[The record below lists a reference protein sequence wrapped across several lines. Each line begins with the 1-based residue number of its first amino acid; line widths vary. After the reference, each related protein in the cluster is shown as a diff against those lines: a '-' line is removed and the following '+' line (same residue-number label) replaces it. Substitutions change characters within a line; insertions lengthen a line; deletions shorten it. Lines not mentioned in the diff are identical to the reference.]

1 MPAHRRIAPGAHRSR
16 RPLVA
21 GIVASVAVAAV
32 LGAVGIG
39 SATAK
44 DTVVSSSVK
53 VIDYKVVKPGTSV
66 SAALRTVPT
75 NASSATFDVWARYA
89 WRTTNISVCAGTTA
103 TAACKKNPALVVP
116 VQSAASRRVTVD
128 LSGLKGERSVT
139 VFNSAASVRLTLTL
153 VSYTVPSTTPSTT
166 PTATPKPTATATPK
180 PTATPTATPKPTATP
195 TPTTTPK
202 PTATPTP
209 TATATPKPTATPT
222 PTPTATPKPTATPS
236 PTATAT
242 TPVAK
247 ENWLPPTVKP
257 LAGRPGPS
265 NTGVPAG
272 TKLKVWEGDLVVDT
286 PGAHIDGLEIHGLVS
301 IHAPNVLITNS
312 KIVGGSTMPAWDRAL
327 IQISSDED
335 SVTVQDTEMYAAT
348 PSYRI
353 RGVIGKNFTLTRVNM
368 HDVIDQ
374 MVITGDNV
382 TVQDSWL
389 HSNLYYVEDP
399 NYSNNPSHDD
409 NAQISIGKNLKF
421 LRNTMQGTHNAS
433 IMITQDRGHVSDVVV
448 ADNFIDN
455 GACSI
460 NIAEKAYGPIER
472 MTIRNNVFGGNTWV
486 KKCGILSPPTTTA
499 ILTAATNTW
508 LDGTPVAISRG
519 A

>member
-1 MPAHRRIAPGAHRSR
+1 M
-16 RPLVA
+16 V
-21 GIVASVAVAAV
+21 VAAV
-32 LGAVGIG
+32 LGAIGIG

-44 DTVVSSSVK
+44 DTVVSSSVR
-53 VIDYKVVKPGTSV
+53 VIDYKKVKPGASV

-75 NASSATFDVWARYA
+75 NATSATFDVWARYA

-103 TAACKKNPALVVP
+103 TSACKKKPALVVP
-116 VQSAASRRVTVD
+116 VQSAASSRVTVD
-128 LSGLKGERSVT
+128 FSGPAGERSVT
-139 VFNSAASVRLTLTL
+139 VFNSSASVRLTLTL
-153 VSYTVPSTTPSTT
+153 VSYTVPATTPS
-166 PTATPKPTATATPK
+166 ATP
-180 PTATPTATPKPTATP
+180 TPTATPKPTATP
-195 TPTTTPK
+195 TPK
-202 PTATPTP
+202 ATVP
-209 TATATPKPTATPT
+209 PKPTATPT
-222 PTPTATPKPTATPS
+222 PTPTATPKPTATATPT
-236 PTATAT
+236 PTATPKPTATPTPTPTPTATPKPTPTPTPTAT

-247 ENWLPPTVKP
+247 ENWVPPAVKP
-257 LAGRPGPS
+257 LAGRPGPT

-286 PGAHIDGLEIHGLVS
+286 PGEHIDGLEIHGLVS
-301 IHAPNVLITNS
+301 IHAPNVRITNS

-327 IQISSDED
+327 IQISSEED
-335 SVTVQDTEMYAAT
+335 SVTVEDTEMYAAT

-399 NYSNNPSHDD
+399 NYSNNPTHDD
-409 NAQISIGKNLKF
+409 NAQISIGKNIRF
-421 LRNTMQGTHNAS
+421 LRNSMQGTHNAS
-433 IMITQDRGHVSDVVV
+433 IMITQDRGHVSDIVV

-460 NIAEKAYGPIER
+460 NIAQKAYGPIER

-486 KKCGILSPPTTTA
+486 KKCGILSPPTTTS